1 MAPRVRIHRFVA
13 SVFSAW
19 RVAADTSELTVERIH
34 DEHAD
39 FVWRSLQRLGVRER
53 DLEDALQEVF
63 IVVHRKLGTYDSTSR
78 ITTWLFGIC
87 LRVAAAQRRR
97 AHVVRERA
105 CDDVGDVPDPA
116 VGGDPEAT
124 AVARETRERLGRVLD
139 ALTLEKRAV
148 LVMFEV
154 EEMSAGEIAS
164 LLGVPVGTVYSRL
177 SAARTEF
184 REALA
189 RLERRERHGKTS

>member
-1 MAPRVRIHRFVA
+1 
-13 SVFSAW
+13 VFSA
-19 RVAADTSELTVERIH
+19 RRADLNTKGLTVERIH

-53 DLEDALQEVF
+53 DLEDALQESF
-63 IVVHRKLGTYDSTSR
+63 IVVHKRLHTFDGTSR

-97 AHVVRERA
+97 AHVLRERA
-105 CDDVGDVPDPA
+105 SDEVGDEEDPDPGA
-116 VGGDPEAT
+116 NPEAT
-124 AVARETRERLGRVLD
+124 ALASEARERLERVLD

-148 LVMFEV
+148 LVMFEI

-164 LLGVPVGTVYSRL
+164 VLGVPVGTVYSRL
-177 SAARTEF
+177 SAARLEF
-184 REALA
+184 RDALA
-189 RLERRERHGKTS
+189 RLERRERHGGTS